1 LIQQGLPASV
11 SLGVHAEPPF
21 GAIEA
26 DATQFNQVV
35 LNLCLNARDAMPE
48 GGRLEVS
55 ATNVSVDE
63 ALARAN
69 PGVALGTY
77 VRVSVADTGTGIA
90 PEIADRIF
98 DPFFTTKPLGKGT
111 GLGLSMVA
119 GIVKNHGGF
128 VQVESEPERGAAF
141 HLFFPAVEEKPAP
154 TPHEP
159 VLPSAGGEGETI
171 LLIDDEPVV
180 RTALQMLLQRGGYR
194 VIVAAD
200 GREAW
205 EEFDRHRAQ
214 ITLAISDMMLPDIPG
229 IEVVRELRRRAPALP
244 VVAISGMMA
253 SGAFDELLTF
263 EPRIACL
270 AKPVAPAVLL
280 DAVRCALSVSR

>member
-1 LIQQGLPASV
+1 VDIAIQVHTTPDLHPALV
-11 SLGVHAEPPF
+11 DAHQLE
-21 GAIEA
+21 GAL
-26 DATQFNQVV
+26 

-128 VQVESEPERGAAF
+128 VQVESEPGRGAGF
-141 HLFFPAVEEKPAP
+141 RLFFPAVEEKPAP
-154 TPHEP
+154 TPPEP
-159 VLPSAGGEGETI
+159 VLPSADGEGETI